1 MPLRLSSPI
10 LAAGLGASP
19 VICTSTRTMDARVA
33 AFSEPPR
40 RSRWSISARARP
52 RSSTASP
59 PSSSPPAGASTDCR
73 AGGASASRSRGASR
87 CARDFALA
95 EGGDGIA
102 AEIVGHR
109 YEGPA
114 TQLRLAPRVAADCTL
129 SLHASGPAP
138 APAMPIAVAV
148 HDGWVLP
155 QAARPDRPKPAQAMA
170 RSCAGEPPAIS
181 APAATAIC
189 AEAGPAPPP
198 AVSRHAVSRSAAR
211 SPCPGT
217 PSTRAPSSR

>member
-33 AFSEPPR
+33 AFSEPPPQIEVEYFRSGTTEVINRFAAEFEPASR
-40 RSRWSISARARP
+40 RIDRLSGGRRQRVALARCLAMRP
-52 RSSTASP
+52 RLRA
-59 PSSSPPAGASTDCR
+59 CR
-73 AGGASASRSRGASR
+73 RRRRHRRRDRWAPLRGARDAAASGA
-87 CARDFALA
+87 AR
-95 EGGDGIA
+95 GRG
-102 AEIVGHR
+102 
-109 YEGPA
+109 
-114 TQLRLAPRVAADCTL
+114 
-129 SLHASGPAP
+129 LHAVGACEGPAP

-148 HDGWVLP
+148 HDGWVLT